1 MTLKPVI
8 TAGAPE
14 PIGAYSQ
21 GICAGDFVFISGQ
34 IPIDPKTNDIIC
46 GDIRVQTDLV
56 ITSIENILKAEGL
69 VLSDVV
75 KSEIFLKDLDDFQDI
90 NEIYASRF
98 SGEIKPARVVIQAAK
113 LPKDVGVEISCIAYR
128 TK

>member
-8 TAGAPE
+8 TADAPE